1 MRKSVFGWAA
11 GMAGLSSKGKAAAE
25 RQRKGRAVG
34 QLMKG
39 RRRIK
44 QRHAQ
49 ADPEKLHPVNR

>member
-11 GMAGLSSKGKAAAE
+11 GMAGASKGKAAAE

-39 RRRIK
+39 RWRIK

-49 ADPEKLHPVNR
+49 ADAGKLHPVNR